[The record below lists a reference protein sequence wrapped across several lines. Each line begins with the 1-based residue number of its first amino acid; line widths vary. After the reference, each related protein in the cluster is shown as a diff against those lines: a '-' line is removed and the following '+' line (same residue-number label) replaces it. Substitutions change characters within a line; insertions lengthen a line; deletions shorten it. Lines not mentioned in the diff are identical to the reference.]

1 MTKTMMRRQGNN
13 TFFLACA
20 AMVINTYLS
29 IYVCKMI
36 RHREKDH

>member
-20 AMVINTYLS
+20 AMVISTYL
-29 IYVCKMI
+29 IYMYA
-36 RHREKDH
+36 R